1 MAFTVTARSAAP
13 DRVPARR
20 RRHRPRPAGTA
31 PGNRR
36 FRADAEEAFGYERGL
51 CNADARNWPDLREN
65 ATPGTPLDGG
75 PSYTLQWCHGAPGM
89 ALSRLG
95 TAELLGDPQ
104 IRSKAI
110 TALETTRDAA
120 SAELHTGNYSLCHG
134 LAGNA
139 EILIEG
145 EPLLGGKADSLAHTI
160 ALAGIETYGHPG
172 RSWPTGVPGGHT
184 ASLFLGLAGT
194 AGFYLRLNNPAVPS
208 VLLMRP
214 GQFAAGP

>member
-1 MAFTVTARSAAP
+1 MTAGVREALTWPSPSLPGQPRLTGFPHGAAGIGH
-13 DRVPARR
+13 ALLEL
-20 RRHRPRPAGTA
+20 HRAT
-31 PGNRR
+31 GNRR

-134 LAGNA
+134 LAATPGSSSKGN
-139 EILIEG
+139 
-145 EPLLGGKADSLAHTI
+145 
-160 ALAGIETYGHPG
+160 
-172 RSWPTGVPGGHT
+172 RSSAAKPT
-184 ASLFLGLAGT
+184 ASRTPLPWPASRPT
-194 AGFYLRLNNPAVPS
+194 AIRDAPGPPACP
-208 VLLMRP
+208 
-214 GQFAAGP
+214 AATPPAFSSASPEQRASISG